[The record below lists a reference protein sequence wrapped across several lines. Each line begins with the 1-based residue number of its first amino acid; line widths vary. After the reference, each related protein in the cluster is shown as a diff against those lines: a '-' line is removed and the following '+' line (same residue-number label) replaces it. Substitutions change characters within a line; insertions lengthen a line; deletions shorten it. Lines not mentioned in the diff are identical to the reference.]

1 MSSQLWLLFLSFL
14 LFHPLLHPCLPLSS
28 AHPLDPLTAA
38 EISTIRRVI
47 QSSHLGAS
55 KSLAFHYVGLDE
67 PDKPDVLAWAQ
78 SGTRGRRQRRRAFV
92 VAPLRRGDA
101 RDRRRRHRRL
111 RRLRPGLS
119 RFRTLEELE
128 AAAAL
133 PLNYTPFVESARR
146 RGVALSDVVCSTFTA
161 GWFGEAGRGR
171 RRLKLLCFVAGETAN
186 FYMRPMEGITVV
198 VDLDEMRII
207 GYRDRVVVPVPKAE
221 GTDYRAA
228 KQRPPFAPETKPG
241 VVVQPA
247 GKGFRIDGHA
257 LLHYLTWREI
267 DRPLTNGGP
276 TLSSCR
282 QQLGWS
288 NWDFHLSY
296 DARAGLV
303 VSLASVY
310 DAEKG
315 ARRRV
320 LYRGYVSEVFV
331 PYMDPAEEWYF
342 RTFFDAGEYG
352 FGLWASPLEP
362 MTDCPA
368 NAEFMDGYY
377 AAQDGEPVKLPNVFC
392 VFERYSGDAAWRHTE
407 LGIPKQMISE
417 VRQEVSLVVRMV
429 GALGNYD
436 YVTDWEFK
444 TSGSIKVGVSL
455 TGILEVK
462 GTPYTHTDQITTD
475 VHGSLLAE
483 NTIAVY
489 HDHFVTY
496 YLDLDID
503 GLNNTFIKSKLKTA
517 RVADSSGVPR
527 RSYWTVT
534 REAANMEADAHV
546 EIGSVPA
553 ELLVVNPNKKTKMG
567 NHVGYRLIANGVPVA
582 SLLSDDDYPQMRASY
597 GKKQVWVTPYNKSE
611 KWAAGLYVDNSRG
624 DDNLAAWSQRNRAIK
639 NVDIVVWHTVGF
651 HHIPYQEDFPLMPM
665 LSSGFELRPSNF
677 FESNPLIRLR
687 STKQTH
693 LPNCTLIPPKPPQ
706 MPALRRAMAAAAVGA
721 GVGLAI
727 SIALEPGACASGR
740 GRKAGSEASPVWATL
755 SLVKSLPPK
764 IIVEPR
770 SGTKFPS
777 VVDGGRRLLGVGVR
791 YRWSPAL
798 KHKNNISYA
807 YGVYADESDVKRL
820 RKKYSTFS
828 VSELKGNKELI
839 ADLLDQ
845 DLRMTISL
853 QIVNR
858 GLSIGYLRDTFA
870 KVVGNELQKYGGSN
884 NKELLQRFTSIFT
897 DEHKLLRNSIFDLSR
912 EPGYILRIRI
922 NGKEMGKM
930 ESNLICKPLL
940 DLYVG
945 KNAYDKQALQDI
957 QSTLA
962 SILQERSD

>member
-1 MSSQLWLLFLSFL
+1 MSIQLWFLLLFFL
-14 LFHPLLHPCLPLSS
+14 LFHLLLLLHPCLPLSS
-28 AHPLDPLTAA
+28 SHPLDPLTAA

-55 KSLAFHYVGLDE
+55 KSLAFHYVSLDE
-67 PDKPDVLAWAQ
+67 PDKTDVQAWAQ
-78 SGTRGRRQRRRAFV
+78 SATRGRRQRRRAFV
-92 VAPLRRGDA
+92 VARSGGETHEIVVDVADASVVSDRVYRGSGY
-101 RDRRRRHRRL
+101 
-111 RRLRPGLS
+111 PIQ
-119 RFRTLEELE
+119 TLDELE

-146 RGVALSDVVCSTFTA
+146 RGVALSDVVCSPLTA
-161 GWFGEAGRGR
+161 GWFGEPGRGR
-171 RRLKLLCFVAGETAN
+171 RRLKLQCCVAGETAN

-228 KQRPPFAPETKPG
+228 KQRPPFALETKPG

-247 GKGFRIDGHA
+247 GKGFRIDGHVI
-257 LLHYLTWREI
+257 R
-267 DRPLTNGGP
+267 
-276 TLSSCR
+276 
-282 QQLGWS
+282 WS

-303 VSLASVY
+303 ISLASVY
-310 DAEKG
+310 DAQKG

-377 AAQDGEPVKLPNVFC
+377 ATQDGEPVKLPNVFC
-392 VFERYSGDAAWRHTE
+392 VFERYSGNAAWRHTE
-407 LGIPKQMISE
+407 LGIPGQMIRE
-417 VRQEVSLVVRMV
+417 VRPEVSLVVRMV

-483 NTIAVY
+483 NTIGVY

-517 RVADSSGVPR
+517 RVADGGDVPR

-534 REAANMEADAHV
+534 REVAKMEADARV

-553 ELLVVNPNKKTKMG
+553 ELLIVNPNKKTKMG
-567 NHVGYRLIANGVPVA
+567 NHVGYRLITNGAPAA

-624 DDNLAAWSQRNRAIK
+624 DDNLAAWSQRNRAIE

-687 STKQTH
+687 PTKHTH
-693 LPNCTLIPPKPPQ
+693 LPNCTLI
-706 MPALRRAMAAAAVGA
+706 V
-721 GVGLAI
+721 
-727 SIALEPGACASGR
+727 
-740 GRKAGSEASPVWATL
+740 
-755 SLVKSLPPK
+755 
-764 IIVEPR
+764 
-770 SGTKFPS
+770 
-777 VVDGGRRLLGVGVR
+777 
-791 YRWSPAL
+791 
-798 KHKNNISYA
+798 
-807 YGVYADESDVKRL
+807 
-820 RKKYSTFS
+820 
-828 VSELKGNKELI
+828 
-839 ADLLDQ
+839 
-845 DLRMTISL
+845 
-853 QIVNR
+853 
-858 GLSIGYLRDTFA
+858 
-870 KVVGNELQKYGGSN
+870 
-884 NKELLQRFTSIFT
+884 
-897 DEHKLLRNSIFDLSR
+897 
-912 EPGYILRIRI
+912 
-922 NGKEMGKM
+922 
-930 ESNLICKPLL
+930 
-940 DLYVG
+940 
-945 KNAYDKQALQDI
+945 
-957 QSTLA
+957 
-962 SILQERSD
+962 